1 MGACYC
7 LPHMP
12 VCGFHSKIE
21 FDFEAHVQV
30 SLHLSELAAEWD
42 IPSASTYLQTINKA
56 TTTEEL
62 CAALDQVLIAEG
74 QAQQN
79 ATGGDAALLL
89 AAAVGY
95 VVLTDMKCSVLLPKI
110 VDLNKEVHYWQV
122 SAEPQWRL
130 ALQPLSLPLGPTL
143 AARFPSRA
151 LEHRLHESKVAERAV
166 ARLAADATEDLG
178 RLHTALASL
187 AAAHDME
194 VLLAAVH
201 DNLVLLSSGS
211 SGSAG
216 AAASSGMNGRF
227 QSPATPHVL
236 LRNLR
241 RVAGGAGGDGD
252 DSKYSL
258 PIMSYS
264 RPAARLWR
272 RWPEA
277 AIFGVM
283 LVANRAH
290 ISRVAAKPGALLDSA
305 VAAWQSAVGG
315 LRNVF
320 IDHLQEPIGRI
331 AEAVLAKPKVKAA
344 ESSLMESQEIL
355 DKMIRS
361 FNTDVKQGVGMPGV
375 MNVWEHE
382 IRCAPM
388 GFFHPS
394 INYALLQ
401 ITPF

>member
-1 MGACYC
+1 MHA
-7 LPHMP
+7 
-12 VCGFHSKIE
+12 
-21 FDFEAHVQV
+21 QV
-30 SLHLSELAAEWD
+30 SLHLSGLAAEWD

-56 TTTEEL
+56 TTTQEL

-110 VDLNKEVHYWQV
+110 VELNKEVQYWRV

-130 ALQPLSLPLGPTL
+130 ALQTLSLPLGPTL

-187 AAAHDME
+187 AAAHDKE

-211 SGSAG
+211 AGSTG
-216 AAASSGMNGRF
+216 AAASGGLNGRF
-227 QSPATPHVL
+227 QSPATARVL
-236 LRNLR
+236 LGNLR
-241 RVAGGAGGDGD
+241 LQVAGAAGGRDGD

-258 PIMSYS
+258 PIASYS

-283 LVANRAH
+283 LAANRAH
-290 ISRVAAKPGALLDSA
+290 ISRAAAKPGAMLDTA

-315 LRNVF
+315 VRNVF
-320 IDHLQEPIGRI
+320 RDHLQEPIGRI
-331 AEAVLAKPKVKAA
+331 AEAVLAKPKVKAG

-361 FNTDVKQGVGMPGV
+361 FNTDVKQGVGMSGV
-375 MNVWEHE
+375 MNAWEHE
-382 IRCAPM
+382 IRCALWVS
-388 GFFHPS
+388 FIYQSIVHCFKSQPS
-394 INYALLQ
+394 NL
-401 ITPF
+401 